1 MAAEIRQALGVEPE
15 LVKGANGIF
24 DIAADGVLI
33 FSKHRDGGFPGAGE
47 IIEAIRRSSPRKP

>member
-24 DIAADGVLI
+24 DVAAEGKLV
-33 FSKHRDGGFPGAGE
+33 FSKHRDARFPGAAE
-47 IIEAIRRSSPRKP
+47 IIQSLRALK

>member
-24 DIAADGVLI
+24 DVAADGKLV
-33 FSKHRDGGFPGAGE
+33 FSKHRDSRFPGTEE
-47 IIEAIRRSSPRKP
+47 IIQSLRKLK